1 MQSFLQLV
9 AHDLYAKIGNNLS
22 RTALIFPNKRAN
34 LFFNEYLAGESDQ
47 PIWSPAAMSISDLF
61 QKLSV
66 QKSGDPIRLVCELY
80 KVFKEETQSQETL
93 DDFYFWGELLISDFD
108 DVDKKVYHLYLWDK
122 NKVIAYARVIPN
134 GVTYNEASIGRVLVL
149 QEYRRKGI
157 ATELMKRAI
166 EFLQKELKEDVIVLS
181 AQSYAKGLYESVGFK
196 EVSEVYNE
204 VDIPHVKMKLYKN

>member
-1 MQSFLQLV
+1 MEWKIKKFY
-9 AHDLYAKIGNNLS
+9 DLSL
-22 RTALIFPNKRAN
+22 
-34 LFFNEYLAGESDQ
+34 D
-47 PIWSPAAMSISDLF
+47 
-61 QKLSV
+61 
-66 QKSGDPIRLVCELY
+66 ELY
-80 KVFKEETQSQETL
+80 EICKARYEVFGCNQKIFQEN
-93 DDFYFWGELLISDFD
+93 DFD

-181 AQSYAKGLYESVGFK
+181 AQVYAKGLYESVGFK

>member
-1 MQSFLQLV
+1 MEWKIKKFY
-9 AHDLYAKIGNNLS
+9 DLSL
-22 RTALIFPNKRAN
+22 
-34 LFFNEYLAGESDQ
+34 D
-47 PIWSPAAMSISDLF
+47 
-61 QKLSV
+61 
-66 QKSGDPIRLVCELY
+66 ELY
-80 KVFKEETQSQETL
+80 EICKARYEVFGCNQKIFQEN
-93 DDFYFWGELLISDFD
+93 DFD